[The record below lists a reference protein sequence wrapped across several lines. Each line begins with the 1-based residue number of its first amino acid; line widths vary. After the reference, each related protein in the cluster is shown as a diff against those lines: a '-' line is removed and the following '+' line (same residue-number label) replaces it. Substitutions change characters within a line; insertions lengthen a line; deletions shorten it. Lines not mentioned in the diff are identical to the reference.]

1 MISPDDLTEEQK
13 QLIHTWAAEGLKLGD
28 IQSRLSD
35 DHGLKATYMEM
46 HLLMIDL
53 KVEFPDEEEEEP
65 EPEPE
70 PAAPVAPED
79 TATQAAPAA
88 HATPANATPAD
99 AAIPAEAPATDAD
112 TPADAALTEAP
123 PGTPPS
129 PEDLPNVTVTL
140 SDLARPGTMA
150 GGQATFDNGETA
162 EWYMDELGRLGMNPT
177 NPEFQ
182 PSEAQIMAF
191 QVELQ
196 KLARARG
203 F

>member
-13 QLIHTWAAEGLKLGD
+13 QQIHTWAAEGVELGG

-35 DHGLKATYMEM
+35 EHGLKATYMEM

-65 EPEPE
+65 EPDPE
-70 PAAPVAPED
+70 PAAVSEAAAVSAPVA
-79 TATQAAPAA
+79 AQAAPTDPAG
-88 HATPANATPAD
+88 ATPAAVAAPTEIPAD
-99 AAIPAEAPATDAD
+99 APADVEAPGA
-112 TPADAALTEAP
+112 
-123 PGTPPS
+123 PPS
-129 PEDLPNVTVTL
+129 PENLPNVTVTL

-150 GGQATFDNGETA
+150 GGQATFDGGETA

-196 KLARARG
+196 KLARAHG

>member
-13 QLIHTWAAEGLKLGD
+13 QLIHTWAAEGLELGD

-70 PAAPVAPED
+70 PAAPAAPGD
-79 TATQAAPAA
+79 ATTQVPPAAPAI
-88 HATPANATPAD
+88 PAD
-99 AAIPAEAPATDAD
+99 AAIPAEAAATDAAAPAA
-112 TPADAALTEAP
+112 PADAAPAEAP
-123 PGTPPS
+123 PGAPPS

-162 EWYMDELGRLGMNPT
+162 EWYMDELGRLGMNPA
-177 NPEFQ
+177 NPEFK

>member
-13 QLIHTWAAEGLKLGD
+13 QQIHTWAAEGVELGG

-35 DHGLKATYMEM
+35 EHGLKATYMEM

-70 PAAPVAPED
+70 PAAPAAPEAAAPQVPPPAD
-79 TATQAAPAA
+79 PNVPAEAAPA
-88 HATPANATPAD
+88 D
-99 AAIPAEAPATDAD
+99 APAE
-112 TPADAALTEAP
+112 TPPPGAAAEPPPGAP
-123 PGTPPS
+123 PS
-129 PEDLPNVTVTL
+129 AEDLPNVTVTL

-150 GGQATFDNGETA
+150 GGQATFDDGETA